1 MEGVHIIVKAVKN
14 KTIIAVTGGICSGK
28 SYFVNKL
35 IENNFFVIDSDKI
48 ADTLWNN
55 NEILD
60 NLAKLFNLKND
71 FNLKNQIKN
80 LVFNDKLELKKLND
94 YMHPIIINKINKEIE
109 KNKGNNLI
117 FLDIPLLYEI
127 NYKDYDYSVLVYSK
141 KDLQLQRL
149 IKRDDV
155 SVEMANKI
163 ISSQISNDQKLLFAD
178 YVIYNNSSISDFDIN
193 INKFFKELEKDVN

>member
-1 MEGVHIIVKAVKN
+1 MKAVKN

-193 INKFFKELEKDVN
+193 INKFFKELEKDVS

>member
-1 MEGVHIIVKAVKN
+1 MKAVKN

-80 LVFNDKLELKKLND
+80 LVFSDKLELKKLND

-193 INKFFKELEKDVN
+193 INKFFKELEKDVS

>member
-1 MEGVHIIVKAVKN
+1 MKVVKN

-80 LVFNDKLELKKLND
+80 LVFSDKLELKKLND

-193 INKFFKELEKDVN
+193 INKFFKELEKDVS

>member
-1 MEGVHIIVKAVKN
+1 MKTVKN

-193 INKFFKELEKDVN
+193 INKFFKELEKDVS